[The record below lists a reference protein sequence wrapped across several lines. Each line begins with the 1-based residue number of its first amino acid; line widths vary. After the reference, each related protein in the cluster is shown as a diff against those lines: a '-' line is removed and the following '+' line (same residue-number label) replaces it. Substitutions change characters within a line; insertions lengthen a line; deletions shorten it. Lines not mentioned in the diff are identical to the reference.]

1 MFAEAGARTW
11 GSHLLVRA
19 CVSRLE
25 HHFCHLPEGSWG
37 TSVPTPAFESRRTS
51 FSPSYRTRFTCLET
65 GQPGSVALKTGCPV
79 VYVSEVKWQ
88 GRLRAALPRV
98 TSAIL
103 ACVFLAASGCLL
115 GTVAS
120 SQCKALGREGRGAEL
135 PSLRLCAPRSLK

>member
-79 VYVSEVKWQ
+79 VDVSEVKWQ

-103 ACVFLAASGCLL
+103 ACVFLAASGRLL
-115 GTVAS
+115 AQLPRHSAKLWG
-120 SQCKALGREGRGAEL
+120 GREGGQSFPHCVSVHL
-135 PSLRLCAPRSLK
+135 GV